1 MNIKNYRLKKL
12 NIIFKGLK
20 NNYKDNVYLLM
31 QKSISKQKKFQSFL
45 GVLKKIYFK
54 KVGSFLNHIIDEI
67 KFNKKKKR
75 EGLFFKKFLTKI
87 NNNKNFKNI
96 NKRNL
101 KNKNSKKPNNR
112 KVKNKTLNK
121 LSLKA
126 NKKFKLKFLKENL
139 KVFSIKH
146 IRKYSIP
153 KLYEKLKYKN
163 YFKENYKNNIHRKLF
178 FESIFEKLKLNLQ
191 KKKFFNIKKQ
201 IPLQP
206 KKYSEFIV
214 VMYYCDHYLFIAKIF
229 KDKSKKLNVE
239 SILEIP
245 IPAQVIGDSI
255 ITNVDELVE
264 ISLDSFEVL
273 NLSKSPILIILSSSF
288 FKINSLKEEINEK
301 NNEIDSFIQS
311 KSPFL
316 PEDTIFDIEIF
327 DNNLFNISRII
338 YSRKTF
344 INSWINTLKKIN
356 NPVIGITTPGPHNID
371 ILRSSK
377 KIISEVEIIIDIE
390 YTSTTIFITKKDF
403 DLFSQ
408 KIPFGSSLY
417 KKSELIESYFSRLT
431 KSIQLLTNDLKL
443 NFPEKIYV
451 FGFGLDEFEDLS
463 AKLPYPYERFS
474 ELSKINFEFNQEN
487 SEGFINNEFDSKLNT
502 ILGIVNQCL

>member
-1 MNIKNYRLKKL
+1 MNIKNYSPKKF
-12 NIIFKGLK
+12 NTIFRGLK
-20 NNYKDNVYLLM
+20 NYYKDKIYLIM
-31 QKSISKQKKFQSFL
+31 RKSISKHKKFKSFL
-45 GVLKKIYFK
+45 GVLKKIYFNK
-54 KVGSFLNHIIDEI
+54 LYSFLNHMIDEI
-67 KFNKKKKR
+67 KFNKKKKQV
-75 EGLFFKKFLTKI
+75 GLFFKKFLTKI
-87 NNNKNFKNI
+87 KTNKNLKKLNKI
-96 NKRNL
+96 NF
-101 KNKNSKKPNNR
+101 KNKNSKKPNKR
-112 KVKNKTLNK
+112 IAKNKTLNK
-121 LSLKA
+121 LSFKV
-126 NKKFKLKFLKENL
+126 NKKLKIIYLKENL
-139 KVFSIKH
+139 KIFSINH

-153 KLYEKLKYKN
+153 KIYEKLKYKN
-163 YFKENYKNNIHRKLF
+163 YFEENNKNNIFSKLYFERF
-178 FESIFEKLKLNLQ
+178 FKKLKLNFQ
-191 KKKFFNIKKQ
+191 KKKFFTIKKQ
-201 IPLQP
+201 IPLQQ

-214 VMYYCDHYLFIAKIF
+214 VMYYCDHYLFVAKIF
-229 KDKSKKLNVE
+229 KDKNKKLNVE
-239 SILEIP
+239 KILEIP

-255 ITNVDELVE
+255 ITNIDELVE

-288 FKINSLKEEINEK
+288 FKINSLKEEINEN

-377 KIISEVEIIIDIE
+377 KIISDIEIIIDIE

-408 KIPFGSSLY
+408 KIPFGSTLY
-417 KKSELIESYFSRLT
+417 KKNELIESYFSRLT
-431 KSIQLLTNDLKL
+431 KSIQLLTNDLSL
-443 NFPEKIYV
+443 YFPEKIYV
-451 FGFGLDEFEDLS
+451 FGFGLDEFEELS
-463 AKLPYPYERFS
+463 SKLPYPYERFS
-474 ELSKINFEFNQEN
+474 ELSKINFEFNIEN
-487 SEGFINNEFDSKLNT
+487 SEGFLNNRFDSKLNT